1 MEFRNFFFL
10 NKTAL
15 HVAVEKGNIEIVELL
30 LSNPNININI
40 LSISKYFFFIKI
52 GIVVFFLIFVHRTAL
67 HIAIDKEN
75 MEIIKLLLEN
85 TNIDINLKE
94 TISIFFI
101 LIA

>member
-1 MEFRNFFFL
+1 MFFF
-10 NKTAL
+10 
-15 HVAVEKGNIEIVELL
+15 
-30 LSNPNININI
+30 
-40 LSISKYFFFIKI
+40 
-52 GIVVFFLIFVHRTAL
+52 IFVHRTAL